1 MMMIMMIIIIMAR
14 PECKETVL
22 RNQQVQT
29 DRTILDNK
37 PDIIL
42 SGKEKGTCMLLL
54 VAVSGDRNII
64 KKEAEKILI
73 HKDLTI

>member
-1 MMMIMMIIIIMAR
+1 MQGNCVMESTSA
-14 PECKETVL
+14 
-22 RNQQVQT
+22 T

-37 PDIIL
+37 PGIIL

-54 VAVSGDRNII
+54 VAVSGDRNVI